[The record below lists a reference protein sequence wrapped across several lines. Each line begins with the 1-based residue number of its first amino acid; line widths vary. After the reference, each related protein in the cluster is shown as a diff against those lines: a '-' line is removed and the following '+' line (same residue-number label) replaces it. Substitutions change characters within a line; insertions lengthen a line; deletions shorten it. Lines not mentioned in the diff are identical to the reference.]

1 MNKLI
6 YLGLGYLLCEA
17 IKTETGQKTVNYLKN
32 KGTSILSKAKE
43 KLNEAV
49 SETVDENPASAQE
62 VETPEVE

>member
-1 MNKLI
+1 MKKLFYI
-6 YLGLGYLLCEA
+6 GLGYLLCEA
-17 IKTETGQKTVNYLKN
+17 IKTETGQKTFNYLKN
-32 KGTSILSKAKE
+32 KGTNFLSEAKE

>member
-1 MNKLI
+1 MKKLF

-17 IKTETGQKTVNYLKN
+17 IKTETGQKTVNYLKK

-49 SETVDENPASAQE
+49 SETVDENTTSAQE